1 MTTPMERALKNLGDV
16 ANVVG
21 PMPIKSGALQGLCSL
36 LAAEIIA
43 NAIKEAAH
51 PAKSEPLTIEIKRMA
66 NDAVYYDHIIGKLR
80 DAGLK

>member
-1 MTTPMERALKNLGDV
+1 MTYDFMARLAGIATTEIKYPDTTRFVGHV
-16 ANVVG
+16 AASQIV
-21 PMPIKSGALQGLCSL
+21 
-36 LAAEIIA
+36 AAEIIA

-51 PAKSEPLTIEIKRMA
+51 PAKSEPLTIEIKSMA